1 MAQARD
7 KIRDIRLSKGLSQ
20 GQLAQILG
28 YTPSTVSRIEQGA
41 LKPSLKFLQKFSET
55 FGVSLSYLIDPQE
68 PIFLNEE
75 GDIDLNRLE
84 PGLRDLALDEE
95 LKRLFDVKE
104 EDIKRLAQVKFRA
117 GSVDKKGYLSLLLFL
132 RTLDRR

>member
-7 KIRDIRLSKGLSQ
+7 RIREIRLSKGLSQ

-28 YTPSTVSRIEQGA
+28 YTPSTVSRIEQGV
-41 LKPSLKFLQKFSET
+41 LKPSLKFLQKFSQA

-68 PIFLNEE
+68 PILLDEE
-75 GDIDLNRLE
+75 GEIDLNRLE
-84 PGLRDLALDEE
+84 PGLRDLALDEN

-104 EDIKRLAQVKFRA
+104 EEIKRLATVKFRA
-117 GSVDKKGYLSLLLFL
+117 GSVDKQGYLSLLLFL

>member
-7 KIRDIRLSKGLSQ
+7 RIREIRLSKGLSQ

-28 YTPSTVSRIEQGA
+28 YTPSTVSRIEQGV
-41 LKPSLKFLQKFSET
+41 LKPSLKFLQKFSQA

-68 PIFLNEE
+68 PILLDEE
-75 GDIDLNRLE
+75 GEIDLNRLE
-84 PGLRDLALDEE
+84 PGLRDLALDEN
-95 LKRLFDVKE
+95 LKALFDVKE
-104 EDIKRLAQVKFRA
+104 EEIKRLATVKFRA
-117 GSVDKKGYLSLLLFL
+117 GSVDKQGYLSLLLFL